1 MRTGTVAAT
10 RACSAQPLHAV
21 KPCGEPTTEAG
32 GCLARGES
40 RMLVGTCVMMVF
52 VGCTHS
58 ITGAS

>member
-10 RACSAQPLHAV
+10 GARSAQPLCAV

-40 RMLVGTCVMMVF
+40 RTLVGTYVMMPLVC
-52 VGCTHS
+52 CTLS
-58 ITGAS
+58 IAGAS